1 LELDLE
7 QVFVHTTAMA
17 RTRVRWGRIVALILG
32 VMFAVGSL
40 GGRAGAGSPP
50 RRSAASAHRPAHGT
64 VHVVAV
70 GETLWSIARDRVGPA
85 GDPRPVV
92 DALIAANDLQDALI
106 VPGERLVLPATR

>member
-1 LELDLE
+1 
-7 QVFVHTTAMA
+7 
-17 RTRVRWGRIVALILG
+17 
-32 VMFAVGSL
+32 
-40 GGRAGAGSPP
+40 
-50 RRSAASAHRPAHGT
+50 